1 MSVNVKGGHAIMLG
15 VELPKEIEDSVN
27 SWIAEEPRLRAS
39 PKLGPHMTVVFVGR
53 DMPDAAGLAMNMIC
67 DEVVFPDVIKT
78 SGPIK
83 MFGAKRDHVVLL
95 AELTLGL
102 MDVRRVVLDRLS
114 YRGVKVNDVRS
125 QFNPHITVA
134 IGQPGDRFPMDRLR
148 SYDLAVKTVQVKIG
162 DNVRE
167 IKR

>member
-15 VELPKEIEDSVN
+15 VELPKEIEDSVT
-27 SWIAEEPRLRAS
+27 SWIGEEPRLRAK

-53 DMPDAAGLAMNMIC
+53 DMPDHAGMVMSALC
-67 DEVVFPDVIKT
+67 DELTFPSVVET

-95 AELTLGL
+95 AKMTHALTEIRSTLL
-102 MDVRRVVLDRLS
+102 TRLEH
-114 YRGVKVNDVRS
+114 RGVKVNDVRS

-134 IGQPGDRFPMDRLR
+134 IGQPGDRFVIDRLR
-148 SYDLAVKTVQVKIG
+148 SYELKVSAVQVKIG
-162 DNVRE
+162 DNVHE